1 MKARSSDLEGVWECI
16 HLECG
21 YAVERQVHVPE
32 WDRWKVRCDAC
43 GTGSTAWDLPAG
55 PCGTCGAVL
64 STAREEAVL
73 DLEVRSATVPRLF
86 FDVTVRHS
94 APSGA
99 QLLTAAA
106 GRDGAVNHDAEGE
119 KRRRYPEGR
128 TPWRAV
134 PLALETCG
142 RHGAAALKHLR
153 SLAKRRAE
161 RLDEGGDWASS
172 ELVLRRAAAL
182 ASPCSAATRGGCAA
196 PWATSAA
203 AATWLRNWR
212 AEAGLCALTMV
223 VWPLCMCCC
232 VSELDLARSTSF

>member
-55 PCGTCGAVL
+55 PCGTCGAAL

-94 APSGA
+94 VPGGA

-153 SLAKRRAE
+153 SLAKQRAE

-172 ELVLRRAAAL
+172 ELVLRWGCRLSVAL
-182 ASPCSAATRGGCAA
+182 QRSNARRLRSALGDERCG
-196 PWATSAA
+196 
-203 AATWLRNWR
+203 R
-212 AEAGLCALTMV
+212 
-223 VWPLCMCCC
+223 
-232 VSELDLARSTSF
+232 DLAAELAG